1 MIKGKK
7 KAPVCFT
14 GFKVLL
20 CVQLPCVTT
29 CRLRARFSPSPLVT
43 LLFLNIHFAYLEFE
57 SSSVSQLTR
66 NFLGLWYT
74 EVEWI
79 HILKGNKKT
88 ARIWIFNLEATL
100 TWKYLLKVVIAF
112 LLPFHIPQASMFREA
127 KKRMYPISV
136 FVQRFL
142 SLTSKWNNATFH
154 FDFPTEISLMIWL
167 EV

>member
-7 KAPVCFT
+7 KAPVCFI

-29 CRLRARFSPSPLVT
+29 CRLRARFSPSLLVLIPT
-43 LLFLNIHFAYLEFE
+43 PTPHLILSIHFACLVFE

-79 HILKGNKKT
+79 YILKGIRKT
-88 ARIWIFNLEATL
+88 APIWIFNLEATL
-100 TWKYLLKVVIAF
+100 NFKISLTSCF
-112 LLPFHIPQASMFREA
+112 CFPFHIPQASLFREA
-127 KKRMYPISV
+127 KKRMYPFSV
-136 FVQRFL
+136 CPKVFE
-142 SLTSKWNNATFH
+142 SH
-154 FDFPTEISLMIWL
+154 F
-167 EV
+167 